1 MSYKVDL
8 EKIPDWVATVLVA
21 VVTSLFG
28 LACMWG
34 SLKSEVQAQVTAQA
48 VDASDIKTLI
58 SGQAEMKA
66 TVNSIA
72 QDQKQLHQDLLSLM
86 NRHASLNGPTRPR
99 LNATGIS
106 Q

>member
-1 MSYKVDL
+1 MAYKVDL
-8 EKIPDWVATVLVA
+8 AKVPDWLGTALVSICA
-21 VVTSLFG
+21 SIIG

-58 SGQAEMKA
+58 SGQAEVKA
-66 TVNSIA
+66 TVNGLS
-72 QDQKQLHQDLLSLM
+72 QRLDQQHQDFLSLM
-86 NRHASLNGPTRPR
+86 NRYRSSRNNTSSGSTP
-99 LNATGIS
+99 GIS